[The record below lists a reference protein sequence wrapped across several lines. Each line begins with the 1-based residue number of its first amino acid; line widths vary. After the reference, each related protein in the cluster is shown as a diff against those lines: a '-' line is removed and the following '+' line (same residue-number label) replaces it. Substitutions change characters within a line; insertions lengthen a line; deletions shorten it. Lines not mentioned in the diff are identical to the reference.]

1 MQEWMKQMEWKKKKF
16 KYFASANKNGI
27 FIVSVWTH
35 EQKTGGTG
43 DRTGRHKE
51 EDEETPG
58 MIYVVVTKSITLSI
72 VVVS

>member
-16 KYFASANKNGI
+16 KYFASANKKWNI
-27 FIVSVWTH
+27 YSLMTH

-72 VVVS
+72 VGVS

>member
-1 MQEWMKQMEWKKKKF
+1 MQEWMKQMEWKKKN
-16 KYFASANKNGI
+16 SNILHQQTRNGI

-72 VVVS
+72 VGVS